1 MSKESPSPLVASQ
14 PQYVLVAQALMR
26 DIARGHYP
34 VGKLLP
40 TELELCTQFQV
51 SRHTIREAIRKLLER
66 GMIVR
71 QRGVGTRVKASQTH
85 SSYVQSTTS
94 ISDLTQYVKDTRL
107 VTTKGQEVIADEA
120 LSAKLKCAVGQ
131 RWICVNGFRY
141 VGREKLPIALTEIYI
156 NPIYGE
162 IQRFIGVTKVPVY
175 TLIEEQFGERVVEVK
190 QELRAV
196 TLSAGDAKRLKA
208 KVGSA
213 GLLIVR
219 HYMGAKDQVLEV
231 AVNLHPADRFS
242 YLMSLRLQL

>member
-1 MSKESPSPLVASQ
+1 MSQESPSPLVASQ

-26 DIARGHYP
+26 DIARGHYR

-51 SRHTIREAIRKLLER
+51 SRHTIREAIRKLQER
-66 GMIVR
+66 GLIIR
-71 QRGVGTRVKASQTH
+71 QRGVGTRVRATQTH

-94 ISDLTQYVKDTRL
+94 IADLTQYVEDTRL
-107 VTTKGQEVIADEA
+107 VTVKGREIIADTA
-120 LSAKLKCAVGQ
+120 LSAKLQCAVGQ
-131 RWICVNGFRY
+131 RWICVTGLRY
-141 VGREKLPIALTEIYI
+141 VAREKLPIALTEIYI
-156 NPIYGE
+156 NPLFGK
-162 IQRFIGVTKVPVY
+162 IQRQIGTTKVPVY
-175 TLIEEQFGERVVEVK
+175 TLIEEHFGERVVEVK

-196 TLSAGDAKRLKA
+196 VISADDAKRLKA

-219 HYMGAKDQVLEV
+219 RYMGTKDQVLEV
-231 AVNLHPADRFS
+231 AVNLHPSDRFS